1 MYPFFDLIPKYFPE
15 LTEKQRQRFLMLWDI
30 YHDWNSKINIISRK
44 DIDELYL
51 RHVLHSLSIARF
63 FNFDDGGNIL
73 DIGTGG
79 GFPGIPLSI
88 VFEKAHFTLVDS
100 IGKKI
105 HVVQDV
111 IDKLH
116 LQNAEARQMR
126 AEEIKDKYDFV
137 VCRAVA
143 DSMDIIGWT
152 GKLINKGVS
161 TSGISHGLIC
171 LKGGNLEEELS
182 KVRWGKKVYEIASK
196 FQDDFFQTKKV
207 VHLWK
212 N

>member
-1 MYPFFDLIPKYFPE
+1 MYPFFDLIPNYFPE
-15 LTEKQRQRFLMLWDI
+15 LTDKQKQRFLMLWDI
-30 YHDWNSKINIISRK
+30 YQDWNTKINVISRK

-63 FNFDDGGNIL
+63 FNFDDGDTIL

-88 VFEKAHFTLVDS
+88 MFEKSHFTLVDS

-111 IDKLH
+111 IDKLQ
-116 LQNAEARQMR
+116 LQNAVARQTR
-126 AEEIKDKYDFV
+126 AEEIKDQYDFV
-137 VCRAVA
+137 VCRALA
-143 DSMDIIGWT
+143 DSADIIRWT
-152 GKLINKGVS
+152 GKLIKKGKS
-161 TSGISHGLIC
+161 GSGIPRGLIC
-171 LKGGNLEEELS
+171 LKGGDLEKELS
-182 KVRWGKKVYEIASK
+182 TIRWSKKIYEIGSI
-196 FQDDFFQTKKV
+196 FQEDFFQTKKI

-212 N
+212 S

>member
-15 LTEKQRQRFLMLWDI
+15 LTDKQKNQFLMLWDI
-30 YHDWNSKINIISRK
+30 YHGWNAKINVISRK
-44 DIDELYL
+44 DIDELYI
-51 RHVLHSLSIARF
+51 RHVLHSLSIARL
-63 FNFDDGGNIL
+63 FNFDDNATIL

-88 VFEKAHFTLVDS
+88 LFEKAHFTLVDS

-116 LQNAEARQMR
+116 LQNVEAWQMR
-126 AEEIKDKYDFV
+126 AEEIKDKYNFV

-143 DSMDIIGWT
+143 DSTDIIRWT
-152 GKLINKGVS
+152 GKLIDRGKS
-161 TSGISHGLIC
+161 SSGISHGLIC
-171 LKGGNLEEELS
+171 LKGGDLEAELS
-182 KVRWGKKVYEIASK
+182 KVPWSKKVYEISSK

>member
-15 LTEKQRQRFLMLWDI
+15 LTDKQKNQFLMLWDI
-30 YHDWNSKINIISRK
+30 YHGWNAKINVISRK
-44 DIDELYL
+44 DIDELYI
-51 RHVLHSLSIARF
+51 RHVLHSLSIARL
-63 FNFDDGGNIL
+63 FNFDDNATIL

-88 VFEKAHFTLVDS
+88 IFENAQLTLVDS

-111 IDKLH
+111 IDKLQ
-116 LQNAEARQMR
+116 LKNAVAKQTR
-126 AEEIKDKYDFV
+126 AEEIKEQYDFV

-143 DSMDIIGWT
+143 DSAEIIRWT
-152 GKLINKGVS
+152 GKLINCGKSV
-161 TSGISHGLIC
+161 SGISHGLIL
-171 LKGGNLEEELS
+171 LKGGDLEEELS
-182 KVRWGKKVYEIASK
+182 VVRWRKKVYEIASL
-196 FQDDFFQTKKV
+196 FQEDFFQTKKV